1 MSYTLTTLK
10 SAIQDYAENT
20 ETTFVSNLRSFI
32 RSAENRLFKMID
44 FEVFRRNST
53 SATTSSDR
61 FLSVPTDFFSPFSLS
76 ITSSNNII
84 FLLEKDVNFVQEYN
98 PNSSTTGTPKYYARF
113 DVDNFILA
121 PTPDSNYTCELHYYY
136 KPTSLADSTIEL
148 SVSVASS
155 FAIGETIT
163 GGTSGATATIDSKND
178 STNKL
183 TIVVPI
189 TAFTSGETITGGTTS
204 HSSAISAIAS
214 DTTTT
219 WLSKNAINAMLY
231 GSLVE
236 AYIFMKGEPDV
247 IKMYSDRFME
257 EVSRLKDFGEAR
269 ENAADA
275 YRKGLPTKPRT

>member
-10 SAIQDYAENT
+10 SAIQDYTENT

-32 RSAENRLFKMID
+32 RSAENRLFKMVD
-44 FEVFRRNST
+44 FEVFRKNST
-53 SATTSSDR
+53 TATTSSDR
-61 FLSVPTDFFSPFSLS
+61 FLSCPTDFFSPFSLS
-76 ITSSNNII
+76 ITSSNNMI
-84 FLLEKDVNFVQEYN
+84 FLLEKDVNFVQEYH

-136 KPTSLADSTIEL
+136 KPTSLADSTITL
-148 SVSVASS
+148 TVGTASS
-155 FAIGETIT
+155 YAIGETIT

-178 STNKL
+178 SANTL
-183 TIVVPI
+183 TIVVPT

-204 HSSAISAIAS
+204 HSSAISAITS

-231 GSLVE
+231 GSLIE

-247 IKMYSDRFME
+247 IKMYGERFME
-257 EVSRLKDFGEAR
+257 EVHRLKDFGEAR

-275 YRKGLPTKPRT
+275 YRQGLPTIPRT

>member
-10 SAIQDYAENT
+10 SAIQDYTENT

-148 SVSVASS
+148 TVSVASS

-257 EVSRLKDFGEAR
+257 EVSRLKDFAESR
-269 ENAADA
+269 ENADA
-275 YRKGLPTKPRT
+275 YRQGLPRSQRT

>member
-10 SAIQDYAENT
+10 TAIQDYTENS
-20 ETTFVSNLRSFI
+20 ETTFKNNLRNFI
-32 RSAENRLFKMID
+32 RSTENRLFKMID
-44 FEVFRRNST
+44 FEVFRKNVT
-53 SATTSSDR
+53 SATSSSDK

-76 ITSSNNII
+76 ITNSSNVQ

-98 PNSSTTGTPKYYARF
+98 PNPATTGVPKYYARF

-121 PTPDSNYTCELHYYY
+121 PTPNSNYTCELHYYY
-136 KPTSLADSTIEL
+136 KPTSLADSTIVL
-148 SVSVASS
+148 TVGQTSS
-155 FAIGETIT
+155 FAVNETIT
-163 GGTSGATATIDSKND
+163 GAASGATATISSKDD

-183 TIVVPI
+183 TIIVP
-189 TAFTSGETITGGTTS
+189 TTDFTVGETVTGGTTS
-204 HSSAISAIAS
+204 HSSAISAISS

-219 WLSKNAINAMLY
+219 WLSKNSINAMLY

-257 EVSRLKDFGEAR
+257 EVSRLKDFAESR
-269 ENAADA
+269 ENADA
-275 YRKGLPTKPRT
+275 YRQGLPRRQRT